1 MSSWSTCASFPWF
14 ARSHYRLHRLRGEED
29 LGPAAVQERDTD
41 SEEADCCD
49 DAPVLGAC
57 EALDRALRKAG
68 LRDGAALSVQ
78 LFRSH
83 DDVD

>member
-1 MSSWSTCASFPWF
+1 MRDAEPTRAKPSADTHFIIF
-14 ARSHYRLHRLRGEED
+14 VLDARETY
-29 LGPAAVQERDTD
+29 